1 MAHNNGTT
9 NQVLSNHINTYRMVP
24 VYHGRVQ
31 ACIFDWAGNIL
42 LMDFSIFEQ
51 TNSRIICV
59 SLFTTI
65 VLS

>member
-9 NQVLSNHINTYRMVP
+9 NQNLSNHINTYRMVP

-31 ACIFDWAGNIL
+31 ACIFDWAGNL
-42 LMDFSIFEQ
+42 FLSDLSIFEQ
-51 TNSRIICV
+51 YCTDNLRLLS
-59 SLFTTI
+59 TTI